1 MPRRIVNLGSQRP
14 LLDIASYGR
23 GGASHRRAF
32 SNTDIA
38 HAYRTAQGSPEVVV
52 KVSGGARS
60 MRGVAAHLDYIG
72 REGTGEIET
81 DERTVL
87 RERDFEHG
95 LLRDWDLD
103 LEDRRRYTQRAVARG
118 RKPAKL
124 VHNLVFSMPKGTP
137 PDKLYKA
144 VRKFAFEKFALQH
157 RYAMALHTDQGHP
170 HVHVVVKAVSE
181 QGARLNIRK
190 ATLREWRRDFAGYL
204 RENGVAANATERAV
218 RGVTTPRKT
227 DGIHRARLRGD
238 STHYRQRVRSVA
250 HELANGGVRAETG
263 RDKVT
268 ATRKAV
274 TDGWSGMADLW
285 ERHGWREQAK
295 TVRSFVA
302 NMPPAR
308 TEKEW
313 IAHRLL
319 QTIHHSRAIADP
331 HHIREQTA

>member
-1 MPRRIVNLGSQRP
+1 MPRRIVDIGARRP

-23 GGASHRRAF
+23 AGPAHRHGLNHA
-32 SNTDIA
+32 DVA

-81 DERTVL
+81 DERIVL
-87 RERDFEHG
+87 RERGLENG

-103 LEDRRRYTQRAVARG
+103 LEDRRRYTERAVARG
-118 RKPAKL
+118 RKPVKL
-124 VHNLVFSMPKGTP
+124 VHNLVFSMPDGTP

-181 QGARLNIRK
+181 QGVRLNIRK

-204 RENGVAANATERAV
+204 REYGVAANATERAV

-227 DGIHRARLRGD
+227 DGIHRAALRGD
-238 STHYRQRVRSVA
+238 STHHRERVQAVA
-250 HELANGGVRAETG
+250 RELAQGGVRPKPDRA
-263 RDKVT
+263 KVT
-268 ATRKAV
+268 ATRRAV
-274 TDGWSGMADLW
+274 TDGWLGMADML
-285 ERHGWREQAK
+285 ETRGQREQAA
-295 TVRSFVA
+295 TLRRFVVS
-302 NMPPAR
+302 MPPAR

-313 IAHRLL
+313 IADRLL
-319 QTIHHSRAIADP
+319 QTVYSCPTTKDP
-331 HHIREQTA
+331 HLLR